1 MTVCAEETPS
11 VEVGVGPEAV
21 AEVWDA
27 VRRLYQTGL
36 YPGIQVCVR
45 REGQIVLHRSIG
57 HARGNAP
64 GEADPAQKRVLEP
77 ATPFT
82 LYSASKA
89 VTAMLVHKLDERGLL
104 SLEDRVCEYI
114 PEFAAHG
121 KDAITL
127 HHILAHRAG
136 IPKVPPEATDLEM
149 LGDRDAILAA
159 LCNTRPSWEAG
170 RWLAYHAISGGFVL
184 GAVIERVTGED
195 LRCVLDREIRTPLG
209 MRWFSYG
216 VARDEIPQVAED
228 AFTGFPAVPPFSTVL
243 NRALGVDLHEAI
255 ALSKDPRFFLHP
267 IPSVNVVA
275 TAEEVSRFY
284 QCLLDGGRW
293 GGRQVFESRTVDRAT
308 SEQSCMEI
316 DLTLGLPI
324 RYGLGFMLGGKTLS
338 LYGPDTP
345 LAFGHIGLTNIISWA
360 DPERRVAAAVLTS
373 GKPFVNLDILRVFQ
387 VLRAIGRSFPKGP
400 SPGSS

>member
-1 MTVCAEETPS
+1 
-11 VEVGVGPEAV
+11 
-21 AEVWDA
+21 
-27 VRRLYQTGL
+27 
-36 YPGIQVCVR
+36 
-45 REGQIVLHRSIG
+45 
-57 HARGNAP
+57 
-64 GEADPAQKRVLEP
+64 
-77 ATPFT
+77 
-82 LYSASKA
+82 
-89 VTAMLVHKLDERGLL
+89 
-104 SLEDRVCEYI
+104 
-114 PEFAAHG
+114 
-121 KDAITL
+121 
-127 HHILAHRAG
+127 
-136 IPKVPPEATDLEM
+136 
-149 LGDRDAILAA
+149 
-159 LCNTRPSWEAG
+159 
-170 RWLAYHAISGGFVL
+170 
-184 GAVIERVTGED
+184 
-195 LRCVLDREIRTPLG
+195 

-216 VARDEIPQVAED
+216 VARDEIPQIAED

-308 SEQSCMEI
+308 SEQNCMEI

-360 DPERRVAAAVLTS
+360 DPERRVAAAILTS
-373 GKPFVNLDILRVFQ
+373 GKPFVNLDILRVLQ
-387 VLRAIGRSFPKGP
+387 VLRAIGRSFPKGS